1 MSNSRDIDYRL
12 RLAKSIER
20 RMMCTAFQKLAVL
33 MPLSKYKYVGF
44 GAYYFSDFY
53 LFHKEL
59 GINKMLS
66 IEKGHT
72 KELKARFEFNKPFE
86 CIEIAFQECSHVLN
100 KITWESSKIMW
111 LDYTTTLTGAI
122 LSDLSTVLR
131 NCKSGTVLN
140 FSVKADPSDFDPL
153 ATKRQ
158 GSLKR
163 LDVLKEVVGSKSV
176 PSSITNNQINQK
188 NLSIVFTKIVKQLI
202 ERILTERNL
211 TEKDF
216 EFKQLFNFKYNDGTP
231 MFTFGGIIYKAGK
244 HKAQIDKIN
253 FTELPFI
260 NDKEESFNI
269 LVPNL
274 TIREIKFLES
284 VMPKGINNRGG
295 IKDVKKLFNKN
306 PMIPAKDIL
315 KFSKI
320 YQYFPVFSETRVG

>member
-20 RMMCTAFQKLAVL
+20 RMMCAAFQKLAVL

-66 IEKGHT
+66 IEKGRT
-72 KELKARFEFNKPFE
+72 KEVKARFEFNKPFE
-86 CIEIAFQECSHVLN
+86 CIEMAYQECSHVLN
-100 KITWESSKIMW
+100 RLTWKDPKILW
-111 LDYTTTLTGAI
+111 LDYTTTLTGEI
-122 LSDLSTVLR
+122 LSDLATVLR

-140 FSVKADPSDFDPL
+140 ISVKADSNDFDPNGDNNN
-153 ATKRQ
+153 

-163 LDVLKEVVGSKSV
+163 LDILKSIVGIKNV
-176 PSSITNNQINQK
+176 PSSIGNSQINQK
-188 NLSIVFTKIVKQLI
+188 NLSIVFTKIVNQQI

-211 TEKDF
+211 TGEDF

-231 MFTFGGIIYKAGK
+231 MYTFGGIVYQAKK

-253 FTELPFI
+253 FGDLPFI
-260 NDKEESFNI
+260 NNKEDPFKI

-274 TIREIKFLES
+274 TIKEIKFLES
-284 VMPKGINNRGG
+284 VMPKGINAKGG
-295 IKDVKKLFNKN
+295 IKDVKKIFNKN
-306 PMIPAKDIL
+306 PMIPPADIL

>member
-66 IEKGHT
+66 IEKGHS
-72 KELKARFEFNKPFE
+72 KEVKARFEFNKPFE
-86 CIEIAFQECSHVLN
+86 CIEIAFQECSLILN
-100 KITWESSKIMW
+100 KLTWQHPKIMW

-131 NCKSGTVLN
+131 HCKSGTVLIS
-140 FSVKADPSDFDPL
+140 SVKADSGEFEPDN
-153 ATKRQ
+153 TKYPN
-158 GSLKR
+158 SIKR
-163 LDVLKEVVGSKSV
+163 LDVLKEVIGSKNV
-176 PSSITNNQINQK
+176 PTSILNNQINQK
-188 NLSIVFTKIVKQLI
+188 NLSIVFTKIVKQQI

-211 TEKDF
+211 RDKDF

-231 MFTFGGIIYKAGK
+231 MYTFGGIIYNAKK

-253 FTELPFI
+253 FTDLPFI
-260 NDKEESFNI
+260 NDKEEPFKI
-269 LVPNL
+269 VLPNL
-274 TIREIKFLES
+274 TIKEIKFLES
-284 VMPKGINNRGG
+284 VMPKGINNKGG

-306 PMIPAKDIL
+306 PMIPASDIL

-320 YQYFPVFSETRVG
+320 YQYFPVFSETKVG